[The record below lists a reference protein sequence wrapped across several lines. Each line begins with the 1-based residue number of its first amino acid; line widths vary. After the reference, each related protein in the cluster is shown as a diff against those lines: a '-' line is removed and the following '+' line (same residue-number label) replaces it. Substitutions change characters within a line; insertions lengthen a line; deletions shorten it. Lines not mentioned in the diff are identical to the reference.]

1 MKTSILVLGLAMAHS
16 SLADGLPKDEQDR
29 LTVPHT
35 LVTLSPSQV
44 EEMEALDSVTLTR
57 EQWAG
62 LRKVSPNT
70 PKRIEGLLPITWN
83 DCLCCAGP
91 VGGVLMKDGKL
102 AIWHESQDA
111 KLLARRIG
119 HSQKLSFKIDHRGQF
134 HLDGVLVRYN
144 LLLEAIRASDPVKV
158 VKGAPYEHGQAAVE
172 VPPAMQATDPVFKD
186 RILTVYRDL
195 AAKGWNGRRMPYPFH
210 EEAL

>member
-29 LTVPHT
+29 LAVPHT

-70 PKRIEGLLPITWN
+70 PKRIEGQKARLGGGVGHGRRRSAKPDLLP
-83 DCLCCAGP
+83 DQRAP
-91 VGGVLMKDGKL
+91 R
-102 AIWHESQDA
+102 H
-111 KLLARRIG
+111 LARAAFDDLG
-119 HSQKLSFKIDHRGQF
+119 
-134 HLDGVLVRYN
+134 LV
-144 LLLEAIRASDPVKV
+144 
-158 VKGAPYEHGQAAVE
+158 
-172 VPPAMQATDPVFKD
+172 
-186 RILTVYRDL
+186 
-195 AAKGWNGRRMPYPFH
+195 
-210 EEAL
+210 